1 MTTLEFQVHNRRQCS
16 SGLQKTS
23 TNWSSQKHAEQ
34 NFLVLHKHIYYFV
47 FHLSMLQHLLFTDPD
62 DLLNF
67 RLIIAPDE
75 GFYRN
80 GRFSFNF
87 KIGPSYPHEPPKVK
101 CVTKIY
107 HPNIDLGK
115 NSFYR
120 LTYHVMDLGW
130 FDLNLGDRLLGHYCT
145 CR

>member
-1 MTTLEFQVHNRRQCS
+1 
-16 SGLQKTS
+16 
-23 TNWSSQKHAEQ
+23 
-34 NFLVLHKHIYYFV
+34 
-47 FHLSMLQHLLFTDPD
+47 MLQHLLFTDPD

-130 FDLNLGDRLLGHYCT
+130 VDLNLGDRLLGHYCT
-145 CR
+145 

>member
-1 MTTLEFQVHNRRQCS
+1 
-16 SGLQKTS
+16 
-23 TNWSSQKHAEQ
+23 
-34 NFLVLHKHIYYFV
+34 
-47 FHLSMLQHLLFTDPD
+47 MLQHLLFTDPD

-130 FDLNLGDRLLGHYCT
+130 VDLNLGGFRLLGLGSVLKRQFCKSNSTQVRYVVVAH
-145 CR
+145 